1 MVPIYFI
8 NILFSNNYNKILQYI
23 IKNNINVNQQ
33 FNCNEI
39 PSIYL
44 SFFTNQKINEYDQK
58 IDFTPLTLSVLNN
71 NKDLTKFLL
80 DHKKSISLNFTVDMN
95 ILLHY
100 SCLFKFNRMLELL
113 LNYDFNPNFQDN
125 QSQTPIFLA
134 VQNNDID
141 SIKILL
147 KYKINVNHQR
157 NSKSTPLYI
166 ACQNGYVDCA
176 KLLLKNGA
184 NPFIYNDF
192 GNTSLHVACISNKF
206 AIINLIMS
214 YKQNIHDFDKF
225 INFQNKLLKTP
236 LNLSC
241 TLNRVYIAEILVK
254 NGADPNIYDKDNRLP
269 IHYTSMKE
277 SYRLIK
283 ILLEHNSDF
292 TIYDNINFTP
302 LDYIWRNYCRQEYND
317 YETIMNIIL
326 LFLTYG
332 DNPNK
337 IKYKNIDFTIKVH
350 NNIKLFLDLSK
361 NWTPLHF
368 ACFRRDE
375 KKVKLLL
382 NSDQGNIDKEKKVG
396 NPNMKPLDIAKK
408 MDYPLANS
416 INEEIITLL
425 SPSLIKVNI
434 SNKKCYAGGGGGGTS
449 C

>member
-1 MVPIYFI
+1 MIPIYFI

-23 IKNNINVNQQ
+23 VKNNINVNQQ
-33 FNCNEI
+33 FNSNEI

-44 SFFTNQKINEYDQK
+44 SIFTNQNINEYDQK

-80 DHKKSISLNFTVDMN
+80 NHKKSISLYFTVDMN

-100 SCLFKFNRMLELL
+100 SCLFKFNKMLELL

-225 INFQNKLLKTP
+225 INFQNKLL
-236 LNLSC
+236 N
-241 TLNRVYIAEILVK
+241 
-254 NGADPNIYDKDNRLP
+254 
-269 IHYTSMKE
+269 
-277 SYRLIK
+277 
-283 ILLEHNSDF
+283 
-292 TIYDNINFTP
+292 
-302 LDYIWRNYCRQEYND
+302 
-317 YETIMNIIL
+317 
-326 LFLTYG
+326 
-332 DNPNK
+332 
-337 IKYKNIDFTIKVH
+337 TIKLILY
-350 NNIKLFLDLSK
+350 IK
-361 NWTPLHF
+361 
-368 ACFRRDE
+368 
-375 KKVKLLL
+375 
-382 NSDQGNIDKEKKVG
+382 
-396 NPNMKPLDIAKK
+396 
-408 MDYPLANS
+408 
-416 INEEIITLL
+416 
-425 SPSLIKVNI
+425 
-434 SNKKCYAGGGGGGTS
+434 S
-449 C
+449 CLYS